1 MRGPNTPIARAS
13 GERKTN
19 AITTERITGST
30 AGNQGTL
37 GGSAGMGRAGG
48 GPMFTGVVEHGAG
61 VSEVFHPELG
71 RRGPPLCLWT
81 RAALAS
87 AA

>member
-1 MRGPNTPIARAS
+1 
-13 GERKTN
+13 
-19 AITTERITGST
+19 
-30 AGNQGTL
+30 
-37 GGSAGMGRAGG
+37 
-48 GPMFTGVVEHGAG
+48 MFTGVVEHGAG

>member
-1 MRGPNTPIARAS
+1 MRGPNTPIIRAR

-19 AITTERITGST
+19 AITTDKITGST

-48 GPMFTGVVEHGAG
+48 GPMFTGVVEHGA
-61 VSEVFHPELG
+61 
-71 RRGPPLCLWT
+71 
-81 RAALAS
+81 
-87 AA
+87 